1 MTLLLLVGAAA
12 VGAALGMTWRV
23 LAIERSMVRAASAN
37 LQRGLAG
44 RTLPTAD
51 PPARLTGLLGRPIQL
66 LVRHLARRT
75 RRFTPTARLETLEGR
90 IATAGLQGRWT
101 VEGVLAAKAGATVLA
116 AVISVLWVAGSPGLG
131 TVLLAAGG
139 VAGAWYVPDLVL
151 RGRADERRGLLLR
164 ELPDV
169 VDRLCLTVDAGLGF
183 ESALHRTARAA
194 DGVLGQELLRAI
206 QDIQLGA
213 RRADALQA
221 LADRCGVPELRRIVS
236 SLRQAEEF
244 GVPVAQVLRSE
255 SDALRDRQ
263 VQLAEEKAQKLPV
276 KILFPLVFC
285 VLPALLIVVVG
296 PAVTRFS
303 GGLGG

>member
-1 MTLLLLVGAAA
+1 MTLLLLVGAGA

-101 VEGVLAAKAGATVLA
+101 VEGVLAAKAGATVVA

-139 VAGAWYVPDLVL
+139 IAGAWYVPDLVL

-183 ESALHRTARAA
+183 ESALLRTARSAN
-194 DGVLGQELLRAI
+194 GVLGQELLRAI

-263 VQLAEEKAQKLPV
+263 VQLAEERAQKLPV